1 MQSFKLFM
9 RLSPYINIRWGLT
22 GTACL
27 CALLGIG
34 LLLAEPLIFSN
45 IIDRVLIGKETDL
58 LPTLLWLAVLCPVAS
73 LILTT
78 AKTGIFRYLG
88 IRNTLDI
95 RNVLTN
101 HLRKVPLHEIEKNGV
116 GRFVALFGMDAF
128 TLANFL
134 NHIVVELVSQF
145 FMVIV
150 AVGMILYLDW
160 RLGLMAL
167 VTVPILLV
175 MPKLFTK
182 PLNHHIGHVRTH
194 NEQIGAHLYEC
205 IDGSKEIRA
214 FGLEK
219 WEEQRNENMYRGLIH
234 SSIRESLF
242 RVVAG
247 QAGSLP
253 VSLIIVAVYWFGTN
267 QVLENTLTVGMLV
280 AAVNYLNNMLRPIQI
295 MNHYF
300 GDLQSTQ
307 VAIERIEAFLN
318 TDIEQPAR
326 LEQAGPS
333 ALDEA
338 AAATES
344 DTVIECRDLYV
355 AVDGVEILK
364 GVDLSIPRGQVI
376 AFVGRSGSGKSTLF
390 RTLMGFLPH
399 KHGTLVL
406 GGTPIERMSRSNLR
420 EHLGM
425 VFQEPF
431 TFKGTIYENI
441 QLGHFAATEA
451 EVWEAADNANLT
463 EFLHTLPEGIHT
475 PVAYKGSSLSGGQ
488 KQRISIAR
496 AFLQTPEILI
506 LDEPTS
512 ALDRQTETEVMERLK
527 RVMRGKTT
535 LIATHRLDTVMRADV
550 IYVLDQG
557 RVAEFGTHEELMA
570 REGIYHSMVLSGQE
584 EGVMA

>member
-1 MQSFKLFM
+1 MQSFKLFL
-9 RLSPYINIRWGLT
+9 RLSPHIHLRKGLT
-22 GTACL
+22 VTAYL
-27 CALLGIG
+27 CALLGVG

-45 IIDRVLIGKETDL
+45 IIDRVLIGKETEI
-58 LPTLLWLAVLCPVAS
+58 LPTLLGLAVGCPIAS
-73 LILTT
+73 ILLTT
-78 AKTGIFRYLG
+78 VKTGLFRYLG

-95 RNVLTN
+95 RNVLTR
-101 HLRKVPLHEIEKNGV
+101 HLRKIPLHVIEKEGV

-128 TLANFL
+128 TVANFL
-134 NHIVVELVSQF
+134 NHIVVEIVSQF

-150 AVGMILYLDW
+150 AIGMIFYLDV
-160 RLGLMAL
+160 RLGLIA
-167 VTVPILLV
+167 VATVPLLLLT
-175 MPKLFTK
+175 PKLFTK
-182 PLNHHIGHVRTH
+182 PLNRHIGHVRTH

-214 FGLEK
+214 FGLEQ
-219 WEEQRNENMYRGLIH
+219 WEEQRNEHMYRGLIH

-242 RVVAG
+242 RVLAG

-280 AAVNYLNNMLRPIQI
+280 AAVTYLNNMLRPIQI

-300 GDLQSTQ
+300 GDLQSTE
-307 VAIERIEAFLN
+307 VAIGRIEAFLN
-318 TDIEQPAR
+318 TDVEKAASLDSAGSPQTEESAVAR
-326 LEQAGPS
+326 QA
-333 ALDEA
+333 DH
-338 AAATES
+338 
-344 DTVIECRDLYV
+344 VIECRDLHV
-355 AVDGVEILK
+355 SVDGVEILK
-364 GVDLSIPRGQVI
+364 GLDLSIPRGQVV

-390 RTLMGFLPH
+390 RTVMGFL
-399 KHGTLVL
+399 KHSEGQLAL
-406 GGTPIERMSRSNLR
+406 NGTPIETLSRRDLR
-420 EHLGM
+420 EQLGM

-431 TFKGTIYENI
+431 TFKGTVYENI
-441 QLGHFAATEA
+441 QLGNFSATE
-451 EVWEAADNANLT
+451 EEIREAADNANLT
-463 EFLHTLPEGIHT
+463 EFLKTLPEGIRT

-496 AFLQTPEILI
+496 AFLQRPEILI

-527 RVMRGKTT
+527 RVMHGKTT
-535 LIATHRLDTVMRADV
+535 LIATHRLETVMRADL

-557 RVAEFGTHEELMA
+557 RVAEVGTHDELMA
-570 REGIYHSMVLSGQE
+570 RQGLYHSMVLSGME